1 MNVRNT
7 APKERMP
14 YHMKLLSNKY
24 FLPVAACVCIV
35 AVVAMLIVLFA
46 PRMGTFTPPPFDE
59 GAQQGDPSD
68 DAESDPELKA
78 RLDSLGY
85 SKVAADGMSFSA
97 MLCGV
102 LLEKDGKADVYLT
115 NFSDNTVW
123 MKLRITDS
131 DGNILGET
139 GLIKPGEYVR
149 SIEITGKYTLGQQV
163 RLKIMTYEP
172 ETYYSAGS
180 ANLNTVISKA

>member
-1 MNVRNT
+1 
-7 APKERMP
+7 
-14 YHMKLLSNKY
+14 MKLLNNKY

-35 AVVAMLIVLFA
+35 AVVAMLIVLFV

-59 GAQQGDPSD
+59 GAQSGVP
-68 DAESDPELKA
+68 DPEA
-78 RLDSLGY
+78 LDGLGY
-85 SKVAADGMSFSA
+85 SPAPSDGMPFSTA
-97 MLCGV
+97 LCGFLV
-102 LLEKDGKADVYLT
+102 EKDGKADVYFT
-115 NFSDNTVW
+115 NFSDNAVW
-123 MKLRITDS
+123 MKLRITDL

-149 SIEITGKYTLGQQV
+149 SIEITGKYTAGEQIC
-163 RLKIMTYEP
+163 LKIMAYEP